1 MFILTAPGAVLV
13 YVVYRLL
20 IGRPLQRQVLN
31 VVSSLILLVFFLI
44 TAGVGIFWVANQE
57 LPVFDI
63 HYLFG
68 YATLVLV
75 LIHVTLNWRSLAA
88 FFRRLTPKPL
98 LEEGGRTWRPT
109 LRITGWIIG
118 LALLAGIS
126 FWLGLRRG
134 ASRIEITMPEPSAV
148 SLPSAAGSTPG
159 PSGANTSSPRS
170 EVPAVTDLPD
180 APPARHQVVKHAE
193 KERILADYYHERTKH
208 SRLSVMA
215 KSGGIDWSTQPK
227 VFKEYPDAEVV
238 KLPKPHPGVG
248 MSTGA
253 AIETSRRPMRGLL
266 QDAVSLTDLSTL
278 LYMTN
283 GITDELRY
291 PGITYYLRAAPSAGA
306 LYPIVTYVLVRNVS
320 DLQPGLYHYAVNGHR
335 LHRLRGG
342 QALNKDLA
350 ALVAH
355 SHFVENA
362 PVTLMFSAIYFRS
375 SWKYGER
382 SYRYCLLDAG
392 HLAVQAALAANGLG
406 YSSKLIGRF
415 EDSKVNAFLTLDE
428 EKEGTLLILPV
439 GKPSQQPTAPPGQI
453 AFVTQ
458 PKKILGDGNQL
469 LLLMHGRT
477 YFGLAGGE
485 VSLFPPRNPGDKS
498 YPDLSV
504 IRLPKEFPEGDD
516 IVPTILR
523 RRSARNWAN
532 RGMTIPQLASV
543 LYHALGISEQ
553 KEGSLPDPSIEDNQA
568 LNLYLLVNDVQG
580 LDPGIYYY
588 RRHDHALSR
597 IRKGDYRTKSYEMS
611 LFQRVV
617 GDSGVAIIMT
627 IDLERFG
634 YPDAD
639 RGYRYAAMDAGMLG
653 GRLYLQTVAL
663 GLGCTGIGAFFDNEV
678 SHWIDVSPTK
688 ELVVYTAAIGVK
700 AQETER

>member
-1 MFILTAPGAVLV
+1 MFILAVPGAVLV

-31 VVSSLILLVFFLI
+31 VGSSLILLVFFLI

-75 LIHVTLNWRSLAA
+75 LIHVALNWRALAA
-88 FFRRLTPKPL
+88 FFRRLAPKPL
-98 LEEGGRTWRPT
+98 LEEGGRTWRPA
-109 LRITGWIIG
+109 LRATGWIIG
-118 LALLAGIS
+118 LALLVGVS
-126 FWLGLRRG
+126 FWIGLRRG
-134 ASRIEITMPEPSAV
+134 ASKIEITMSEPSTA
-148 SLPSAAGSTPG
+148 SLPFVASSTPG
-159 PSGANTSSPRS
+159 PSGQTTSPPRG
-170 EVPAVTDLPD
+170 EVPAVTEVPD
-180 APPARHQVVKHAE
+180 APPAQHQVVKYAE

-208 SRLSVMA
+208 SRLSLMA
-215 KSGGIDWSTQPK
+215 KSGGLDWSSQPK
-227 VFKEYPDAEVV
+227 VFKEYPNAEVV
-238 KLPKPHPGVG
+238 QLPKPPPEMGI
-248 MSTGA
+248 STGA
-253 AIETSRRPMRGLL
+253 AIEACRQPVRGLL
-266 QDAVSLTDLSTL
+266 RDAVSLTDLSTL

-283 GITDELRY
+283 GVTGELRY

-306 LYPIVTYVLVRNVS
+306 LYPIVTYVLVQNVPG
-320 DLQPGLYHYAVNGHR
+320 LPPGLYHYAVNGHR

-355 SHFVENA
+355 GHFVENA
-362 PVTLMFSAIYFRS
+362 PVTLIFSAIYFRS

-392 HLAVQAALAANGLG
+392 HLAVQAALAASGLG

-415 EDSKVNAFLTLDE
+415 DDSKVNAFLTVDE
-428 EKEGTLLILPV
+428 EKEGTLLIVPI
-439 GKPSQQPTAPPGQI
+439 GKPSQQSTASAGRI
-453 AFVTQ
+453 AFVAQ
-458 PKKILGDGNQL
+458 PKKIPGDGNPL

-485 VSLFPPRNPGDKS
+485 VSPFPPRKPGDKS
-498 YPDLSV
+498 YPNLPV

-523 RRSARNWAN
+523 RRSARKWEN
-532 RGMTIPQLASV
+532 RGMTILQLASV

-553 KEGSLPDPSIEDNQA
+553 KKGSFPDPSIEDNHA

-588 RRHDHALSR
+588 RRHDHALSQ
-597 IRKGDYRTKSYEMS
+597 IRKGDYRNKSYEMS

-678 SHWIDVSPTK
+678 SHGIDISPTK

-700 AQETER
+700 AQKTER